1 MRGPKLSVRG
11 KIMGTIVAVSVMVL
25 ALGAWAAFD
34 AVTSTGGRGGPVLQ
48 KHYERYKSNLQSLG
62 TNDYAISRVIASDPA
77 LGQALDGGEAALVG
91 DTIKRLM
98 EPLQSTVAPDLVVI
112 SDASGNTH
120 PVGGIKTLPGAEYR
134 ATRLYSDLREGKPVR
149 GKLALINGKAYR
161 VAGALSLIH
170 ISEPT
175 RPY

>member
-1 MRGPKLSVRG
+1 M
-11 KIMGTIVAVSVMVL
+11 
-25 ALGAWAAFD
+25 
-34 AVTSTGGRGGPVLQ
+34 LQ
-48 KHYERYKSNLQSLG
+48 KHYERYKPNLQSLG

-120 PVGGIKTLPGAEYR
+120 PVGGIKKLPGAEYR
-134 ATRLYSDLREGKPVR
+134 ATRPYSDP
-149 GKLALINGKAYR
+149 ASYN
-161 VAGALSLIH
+161 H
-170 ISEPT
+170 PT
-175 RPY
+175 LPTTELV